1 MHDVFLFIDPNE
13 SDNKCEGLLHD
24 KTPVSNYSEANMIK
38 LKQILIEDRIKVIK
52 YTNDM
57 SQDEIN
63 YDTKQSNEMVDLWNK
78 FNLKYGNI
86 NVVDFLGNPGIKLNA
101 QTVYNDISGT
111 LNNIV
116 EIDISSSSPI
126 YKFVTKRSHLE
137 NNSFIVCSWISKNNT
152 NIYYLFLFFL
162 ALLTIFFY
170 ILLLN
175 E

>member
-1 MHDVFLFIDPNE
+1 MKFALQIYGQLRTFEKTLPTLLNFIDYYNNNYDVFLFIDPNE

-86 NVVDFLGNPGIKLNA
+86 ILSYFAASLAYRKYL
-101 QTVYNDISGT
+101 
-111 LNNIV
+111 LNNIRINY
-116 EIDISSSSPI
+116 E
-126 YKFVTKRSHLE
+126 KL
-137 NNSFIVCSWISKNNT
+137 NNIT
-152 NIYYLFLFFL
+152 
-162 ALLTIFFY
+162 
-170 ILLLN
+170 
-175 E
+175 